1 MKSRHAALALS
12 CAFLQLRSIRLRGST
27 APGSLRSLL
36 RHVLSSR
43 RHTSLAIV
51 IAWSLAGCAVG
62 PNFEPPAAPVI
73 ADASH
78 PYTPVPLPAQTAS
91 APGNGGAAQR
101 YVQGQDI
108 PALWWQLFHSE
119 PLDRLIRSALAQSPT
134 LASAQAALRQAQ
146 ESYAADAGSKLVPAV
161 NGQLGGTRQ
170 RASKYGSAVPGGGVF
185 DLYNASVN
193 VSYTI
198 DAFGATRRELEGLQ
212 AAVDYQRYQVE
223 AAYLSLTA
231 NLVTTAIQEASL
243 RAQLQATRDVAEA
256 EQKSLALVETQAR
269 LGAVAR
275 STVLAQR
282 TVLAQTRAT
291 LPALEKA
298 LAQTRHQLA
307 VYAGRLP
314 GEAGL
319 PEFALDTLQLPE
331 ELPVTLASELVRQR
345 PDIRASE
352 ALLHQAS
359 AQIGVATANLYP
371 HITLSGSLGSQSLKI
386 DKLFSS
392 GSAFWSLGAGLLQ
405 PIFNGGALQANKR
418 AAVAAFDQAQ
428 AQYQQTVLTAFLNVA
443 NTLRALDSDADAL
456 RAQAEAEALAREQLG
471 LVTRQYQLGAV
482 SNLVLLDAQRAFQ
495 QTRVAL
501 VQAQAARYADT
512 AALFQAMGGGW
523 WNRPELTD
531 ISAAPAAT
539 APELKR

>member
-1 MKSRHAALALS
+1 MSRNFPGAGLSRAFVTAVAVSALA
-12 CAFLQLRSIRLRGST
+12 A
-27 APGSLRSLL
+27 
-36 RHVLSSR
+36 
-43 RHTSLAIV
+43 
-51 IAWSLAGCAVG
+51 CAVG
-62 PNFEPPAAPVI
+62 PDFKPPAVPAVT
-73 ADASH
+73 DANH
-78 PYTPVPLPAQTAS
+78 PYTPAPLPAQTAS
-91 APGNGGAAQR
+91 APGTGGAAQR
-101 YVQGQDI
+101 FVAGQDI
-108 PALWWQLFHSE
+108 PALWWEVFHSE
-119 PLDRLIRSALAQSPT
+119 ALDQLIRSALAQSPT

-146 ESYAADAGSKLVPAV
+146 ENYQADAGRKLYPAV
-161 NGQLGGTRQ
+161 NGQLGATRE
-170 RASKYGSAVPGGGVF
+170 RATQLTTGVPGGGVF

-198 DAFGATRRELEGLQ
+198 DAFGATRRELEGMQ

-231 NLVTTAIQEASL
+231 NVVTTAIQEASL
-243 RAQLQATRDVAEA
+243 RAQLQATRDVADA
-256 EQKSLALVETQAR
+256 EEKSLSLVETQAR
-269 LGAVAR
+269 RGAVAR

-282 TVLAQTRAT
+282 TTLAQTRAT

-314 GEAGL
+314 GDGGL
-319 PEFALDTLQLPE
+319 PEFGLDSLRLPEQLPVS
-331 ELPVTLASELVRQR
+331 LPSELVRQR

-352 ALLHQAS
+352 ALLHEAS

-371 HITLSGSLGSQSLKI
+371 QITLSGALGSQSLQA

-392 GSAFWSLGAGLLQ
+392 GTAFWSIGAALLQ

-418 AAVAAFDQAQ
+418 AAVAAFDQARS
-428 AQYQQTVLTAFLNVA
+428 QYRQTVLTAFLNVA

-456 RAQAEAEALAREQLG
+456 RDQGEAEALAREQLA

-482 SNLVLLDAQRAFQ
+482 SYLVLLDAQRTYQ

-512 AALFQAMGGGW
+512 AALFQALGGGW
-523 WNRPELTD
+523 WNRAELAD
-531 ISAAPAAT
+531 ISAGG
-539 APELKR
+539 